1 MTPPSLLLNAL
12 RRNWLAWI
20 TLALALGGV
29 GLWAGHVH
37 RLSQDRQ
44 QAGLERESAAL
55 AMKLEERM
63 RSYEQVLHGAAALF
77 QAAPEISRTQWADYA
92 RSTRLRER
100 FPGILGLGFAP
111 YLGPDALAQFE
122 AELDRGGSPH
132 LSLRPPG
139 RRPAYAPVAYLEPL
153 EGRNLL
159 AVGYDM
165 YSDPDRREALDRAR
179 DTGEPA
185 ITGRIRLLQA
195 AGEMRKPGLLHYLPV
210 YRRGSNPQGKDE
222 RRAALIGWVYLPY
235 FADDLL
241 GGIRGAHEPHLR
253 VFDGAQADPAALLF
267 DSEAGVAQPRSS
279 LARVSRSIAVG
290 GRTWTLMLY
299 PDRDGATGLPKP
311 WLLILGL
318 GAIASLLLF
327 WMVTLAS
334 RTRERAEALARTI
347 TAELH
352 ERQRDLE
359 SANGLL
365 DAVLAD
371 SPSPTWVKDE
381 AGRFVL
387 VNEAGAALLGSS
399 AAAFV
404 GRTAAELY
412 GRDVAEKVA
421 LEDRAALDGE
431 GVTSIEGEMFGV
443 DGSAHWGIKRKRAIR
458 LADGR
463 RFVVVSVM
471 DLTEQRRVQLQLES
485 ARALFDAVFDAVP
498 VPIAVKDQDGRFLL
512 SNPANQELV
521 GLPAEKQV
529 GLTDRDLYTGDQL
542 LRILDEDARA
552 RDAERVVTFD
562 TEFTGP
568 NGVPHR
574 VVKHKRGFRLP
585 DGARGVVAVM
595 HDVTA
600 LKRAEHAL
608 RETQER
614 LRVLNEIAGAMARML
629 ELDEVHAVAVK
640 ALAGTFQHTRVTL
653 AALGS
658 EDEACVVA
666 SAGCGDLPAF
676 DARRPLELRS
686 VPTLLAHLHAG
697 DTFVD
702 EDLQHGDAIQSFEQV
717 FGGARACMHVPLRLG
732 ERLVGVLWMDLPVAR
747 AWSEHERRTL
757 QEAAEYLVIALES
770 ARVEHARQ
778 DAEAELRRHRDNLQ
792 ELVAERTCELRE
804 AMEAAETANR
814 AKSEFLTKMSHELR
828 TPMHAILSFARLGI
842 EKLAQG
848 RTEAHKLQ
856 QYFGRIDQSGER
868 LLALLND
875 LLDLSKLESGRMEY
889 QFGEHDAMGVVR
901 NAMQEFS
908 ALATRANVQLD
919 LQNEAGVNVRAW
931 FDPTRLGQVLRNLLS
946 NAIKFTPPGGRVRV
960 TLRAGAAPAD
970 MQGRRAV
977 LLGVSDTG
985 VGIPAGELEAI
996 FQKFVQSSRTRSRA
1010 GGTGL
1015 GLAICREIVQAHA
1028 GRIWVESEPGGG
1040 STFMVALPVERDAP
1054 ARESEPDNE
1063 NVNIAAP
1070 SAEEV

>member
-1 MTPPSLLLNAL
+1 MTPSTPFLNAL

-20 TLALALGGV
+20 TLALALCGV
-29 GLWAGHVH
+29 SLWAGHVH

-44 QAGLERESAAL
+44 QADLERESVAL

-63 RSYEQVLHGAAALF
+63 RSYEQVLQGAAALF
-77 QAAPEISRTQWADYA
+77 QAAPAIGRTQWADYA
-92 RSTRLRER
+92 RSTRLRDR

-111 YLGPDALAQFE
+111 YLGPDALPQFE
-122 AELDRGGSPH
+122 AELNEGASQRFALH
-132 LSLRPPG
+132 PPG
-139 RRPAYAPVAYLEPL
+139 RRPAYAAVAYLEPL

-165 YSDPDRREALDRAR
+165 YSDPVRREALERAR

-185 ITGRIRLLQA
+185 ITGRVRLLQA
-195 AGEMRKPGLLHYLPV
+195 VGETRKPGLLHYLPV
-210 YRRGSNPQGKDE
+210 YRRGSNPRSEDE
-222 RRAALIGWVYLPY
+222 RRTALVGWVYIPY

-241 GGIRGAHEPHLR
+241 RGIGGTHEAHLR
-253 VFDGAQADPAALLF
+253 IFDGAQADPAALLY
-267 DSEAGVAQPRSS
+267 DSEPGEAQAQSPAAS
-279 LARVSRSIAVG
+279 ASRPIAVG
-290 GRTWTLMLY
+290 GRTWTLMLR
-299 PDRDGATGLPKP
+299 PDQDGALVLPKP
-311 WLLILGL
+311 SVLILGL
-318 GAIASLLLF
+318 GSIASLLLF
-327 WMVTLAS
+327 WMVTLGS
-334 RTRERAEALARTI
+334 RTRERAEALAFAMTG
-347 TAELH
+347 EL
-352 ERQRDLE
+352 RDKQRELE

-381 AGRFVL
+381 AGRFIL
-387 VNEAGAALLGSS
+387 VNEAGAGLLGSS
-399 AAAFV
+399 AGAFI

-412 GRDVAEKVA
+412 GGELAEKVA
-421 LEDRAALDGE
+421 RQDRAALDSE
-431 GVTSIEGEMFGV
+431 GVTSIEGELFGV
-443 DGSAHWGIKRKRAIR
+443 DGSVHWGIKRKRAIR
-458 LADGR
+458 LSDGR

-471 DLTEQRRVQLQLES
+471 DLTDQRRVQLQLES

-521 GLPAEKQV
+521 GLPAEGQV

-552 RDAERVVTFD
+552 RAADRVVTFD

-568 NGVPHR
+568 NGPTHR

-585 DGARGVVAVM
+585 GGARGVVAVM
-595 HDVTA
+595 YDVTA

-608 RETQER
+608 RETKSR

-629 ELDEVHAVAVK
+629 ELDEVHAVAVE
-640 ALAGTFQHTRVTL
+640 ALSGTFQQARVTL

-658 EDEACVVA
+658 EDDTRVVA
-666 SAGCGDLPAF
+666 SAGCEELPAF
-676 DARRPLELRS
+676 DARQVDLRS
-686 VPTLLAHLHAG
+686 VPALLTRLHAG
-697 DTFVD
+697 EAVVH
-702 EDLQHGDAIQSFEQV
+702 EDLQHDDAAHSFDQV
-717 FGGARACMHVPLRLG
+717 FGGARACIHVPLRLG

-747 AWSEHERRTL
+747 AWTEHERRTL
-757 QEAAEYLVIALES
+757 QEAAEYLVIALER

-792 ELVAERTCELRE
+792 ELVAERTRELRE
-804 AMEAAETANR
+804 AMEAAETANL

-842 EKLAQG
+842 EKLAHG
-848 RTEAHKLQ
+848 RSEAHKLQ

-875 LLDLSKLESGRMEY
+875 LLDLSKLESGCLEY
-889 QFGEHDAMGVVR
+889 QFGEHDLMGVVR
-901 NAMQEFS
+901 TAMQEFS
-908 ALATRANVQLD
+908 ALAMRADVRLD
-919 LQNEAGVNVRAW
+919 LGSEAGESVRGW
-931 FDPTRLGQVLRNLLS
+931 FDPIRLGQVLRNLLS
-946 NAIKFTPPGGRVRV
+946 NAIKFTPAGGRVRI
-960 TLRAGAAPAD
+960 TLRAGPAPAD
-970 MQGRRAV
+970 MQGGRAL

-985 VGIPAGELEAI
+985 VGIPAEEREAI
-996 FQKFVQSSRTRSRA
+996 FEKFVQSSLTKSRA

-1015 GLAICREIVQAHA
+1015 GLAICREIVQAHG
-1028 GRIWVESEPGGG
+1028 GRIWVESEAGSG
-1040 STFMVALPVERDAP
+1040 STFIVALPVEGGVP
-1054 ARESEPDNE
+1054 AAQLERDNE
-1063 NVNIAAP
+1063 NVYIEAP